1 MQYMSSRGNS
11 PEVSAAQAIINGIA
25 PDGGLYIPENIPS
38 ARAEDFI
45 TWAQMPYQGRAEAV
59 LQRYLGGFT
68 PDEIA
73 HCVYGAYN
81 QTNFDHQEIAPLIE
95 LSPRMHILELWHG
108 PTSAF
113 KDMALQILPYLLT
126 TSIKKTGESKQI
138 AILVATS
145 GDTGK
150 AALEGFKDV
159 DGTSI
164 VVFYPAEGVSEVQ
177 RLQMVTQ
184 TGANV
189 NVAGVLGNFD
199 DAQNGVKRI
208 FSNQGFITRL
218 ADGGIK
224 MSSANS
230 INWGRLLPQI
240 VYYLSAYADLMHKG
254 LLTYGEKV
262 NIVVPTGNFG
272 NILAAYYAGEMG
284 LPIGRLICAANANNV
299 LTDFINSG
307 VYDRNRPFYK
317 TISPSM
323 DILIS
328 SNLERLLAEVSGHDS
343 LQLNDWMKQLATDGR
358 YQVSDAVR
366 DRIQELFWS
375 DSGNDEETIAAI
387 RHTWEQYQYLVDT
400 HTAVALHV
408 YRRYQEKTGD
418 AANAIVVSTAS
429 PFKFG
434 SSVAEAIL
442 PEAVRRGQD
451 EFSLI
456 RILSEWT
463 GCAVPP
469 GIRDLD
475 KRPVLHNTSTT
486 PEEMQ
491 STVARF
497 LNL

>member
-1 MQYMSSRGNS
+1 
-11 PEVSAAQAIINGIA
+11 
-25 PDGGLYIPENIPS
+25 
-38 ARAEDFI
+38 
-45 TWAQMPYQGRAEAV
+45 
-59 LQRYLGGFT
+59 
-68 PDEIA
+68 
-73 HCVYGAYN
+73 
-81 QTNFDHQEIAPLIE
+81 
-95 LSPRMHILELWHG
+95 
-108 PTSAF
+108 
-113 KDMALQILPYLLT
+113 
-126 TSIKKTGESKQI
+126 
-138 AILVATS
+138 
-145 GDTGK
+145 
-150 AALEGFKDV
+150 
-159 DGTSI
+159 
-164 VVFYPAEGVSEVQ
+164 
-177 RLQMVTQ
+177 
-184 TGANV
+184 
-189 NVAGVLGNFD
+189 
-199 DAQNGVKRI
+199 
-208 FSNQGFITRL
+208 
-218 ADGGIK
+218 
-224 MSSANS
+224 
-230 INWGRLLPQI
+230 
-240 VYYLSAYADLMHKG
+240 
-254 LLTYGEKV
+254 
-262 NIVVPTGNFG
+262 
-272 NILAAYYAGEMG
+272 MG
-284 LPIGRLICAANANNV
+284 LPIGRRICAANANNV

-343 LQLNDWMKQLATDGR
+343 LQLNDWMKQLAADGR

-463 GCAVPP
+463 GCAIPL